1 MKEIMLPMTE
11 GEFQK
16 YLSKIE
22 EKVQQE
28 KDNGLGYV
36 SITCQLA
43 KEVSSED
50 VRCVFTS
57 DQLRRIFELAK

>member
-11 GEFQK
+11 EEFQE
-16 YLSKIE
+16 YLSKME

-28 KDNGLGYV
+28 KHNGLGYV

-50 VRCVFTS
+50 VSVVFTS
-57 DQLRRIFELAK
+57 DQLRRIFDLAK